1 MAHRGAAS
9 FSAMKTWH
17 TKEQLQEKIWH
28 AKEQVNHENR
38 KKIN

>member
-1 MAHRGAAS
+1 
-9 FSAMKTWH
+9 MKIWH